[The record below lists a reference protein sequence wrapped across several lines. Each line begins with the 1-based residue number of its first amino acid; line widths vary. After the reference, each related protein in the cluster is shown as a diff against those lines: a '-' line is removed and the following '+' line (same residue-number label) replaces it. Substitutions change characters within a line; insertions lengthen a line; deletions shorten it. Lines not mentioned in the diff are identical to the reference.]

1 MTLEELIA
9 AALSE
14 QPWFMRRK
22 DTIAASVGGLLQI
35 ANVAGAYFSDA
46 PAWVNVLLAVVIG
59 LLQVV
64 VHAATP
70 GAVTPSMATRLERT
84 AERVDT
90 PTPEVRE
97 TTTPEAREDV
107 TPIAP
112 GHDGG
117 AALDSTPVEADGY
130 AAGVEA
136 ARRDGAATPN
146 VDEPYETGGVHR
158 YSEER

>member
-1 MTLEELIA
+1 MTLEELVG
-9 AALSE
+9 AALRE

-35 ANVAGAYFSDA
+35 SNVAGAYFSDA

-84 AERVDT
+84 AERVDS
-90 PTPEVRE
+90 PTAEVE
-97 TTTPEAREDV
+97 TTTAREPEPV
-107 TPIAP
+107 AP

-117 AALDSTPVEADGY
+117 APLASEPVSEIDGY
-130 AAGVEA
+130 SAGVEA

-146 VDEPYETGGVHR
+146 RDEPYEGGGVHR
-158 YSEER
+158 YQEDEEV